1 MPSSDRDVREYAA
14 VYGCVRALTI
24 AVVAVTVA
32 VRDTGRPSALQAGSG
47 VGGVGLVG
55 RPTRGAFMI
64 G

>member
-1 MPSSDRDVREYAA
+1 M
-14 VYGCVRALTI
+14 
-24 AVVAVTVA
+24 TVFG
-32 VRDTGRPSALQAGSG
+32 V